1 MANAGIVLLA
11 RHASVRLP
19 GKALAPLG
27 TRPILDH
34 CLRRLAGARVGPLVL
49 ATTTRPEDDALALLA
64 ASLGVP
70 VHRGSTRDV
79 LRRTLEA
86 AEAHGFDLVIRATG
100 DNPAVDSDAPAR
112 VLAHLEADG
121 ADYACEAGL
130 PVGAG
135 VEAVTRT
142 ALARCAA
149 EASDAADREHVTT
162 FIKRDT
168 TRYRVVQAAAPVAL
182 RRPDIRLT
190 VDTPDDLAYL
200 RRLFAWAGGEQPTL
214 SRLIQAAET
223 AAVEVA

>member
-1 MANAGIVLLA
+1 MAHAGIVLLA
-11 RHASVRLP
+11 RLASSRLP

-34 CLRRLAGARVGPLVL
+34 CLRRLAASRVGPVVL
-49 ATTTRPEDDALALLA
+49 ATTTRPEDDALALVA
-64 ASLGVP
+64 SSLGVP
-70 VHRGSTRDV
+70 VYRGPARDV

-100 DNPAVDSDAPAR
+100 DNPAVDPDAPAR
-112 VLAHLEADG
+112 VLAHLDAGG
-121 ADYACEAGL
+121 ADYACEADL

-149 EASDAADREHVTT
+149 EASAPDDREHVTT
-162 FIKRDT
+162 LIKRESA
-168 TRYRVVQAAAPVAL
+168 RYRVVHATAPVAL

-214 SRLIQAAET
+214 SRLIQAAQT